1 MADPKRIL
9 LLDTGNEWGGGTNS
23 MIELLKRLDRQRFAV
38 TACFYR
44 DYPKGD
50 GGRHLSDELAAI
62 GIPLVVLPEVHRP
75 AWAKLAKEVLRG
87 LFFWSPQRKRRLV
100 LGIDILWRVRPR
112 IAQIVRLLRE
122 GNGQGPFDL
131 LYMNNQPSS
140 NLEGYLAGEQAG
152 VPVVQ
157 HCRIEPTLTAEEALI
172 TCRMAASII
181 CVSHGVADALATQG
195 VPRERLVVVHNA
207 IDGAQ
212 HVPVPIELEPPSVG
226 LVIGTVGQLVARK
239 GVMHLLEAVAALA
252 NAAIPVTCLVVG
264 EGPQRPE
271 LEAVAH
277 RLGIADRVRFT
288 GFQSQPLAWVAAMDV
303 FVLCSRQEGLP
314 RVILEAML
322 MAKPVVASDI
332 VGSRELVVAGQ
343 TGALY
348 PYAEVPA
355 LTEALKRLL
364 TDSDL
369 RRAQGEAGRQR
380 VLAEFSIDAYV
391 AGVSAVLSDAEPPHT
406 AVRTV

>member
-62 GIPLVVLPEVHRP
+62 GIPLVVLPQVHRP
-75 AWAKLAKEVLRG
+75 AWAKPAKEVLRG

-157 HCRIEPTLTAEEALI
+157 HCRTNPSLSAEESAI
-172 TCRMAASII
+172 AGRIARSII
-181 CVSHGVADALATQG
+181 CVSRGVADSLVGQG
-195 VPRERLVVVHNA
+195 IPEQSIRVVYNA
-207 IDGAQ
+207 IDGGQ
-212 HVPVPIELEPPSVG
+212 SVPPPVELGGIQAGDVVVG
-226 LVIGTVGQLVARK
+226 CVGSLLARK
-239 GVMHLLEAVAALA
+239 SVDHLVRAVAALVRQGLPLHLLLVGDGPERGA
-252 NAAIPVTCLVVG
+252 LEKLVAEQGLTGRVTF
-264 EGPQRPE
+264 
-271 LEAVAH
+271 A
-277 RLGIADRVRFT
+277 
-288 GFQSQPLAWVAAMDV
+288 GFQNNPLAWIGAMDI
-303 FVLCSRQEGLP
+303 LALSSPSEGLP
-314 RVILEAML
+314 RAVLEAML
-322 MAKPVVASDI
+322 TAKPVLGSD
-332 VGSRELVVAGQ
+332 VTGTRELVRDGE
-343 TGALY
+343 TGLLY
-348 PYAEVPA
+348 PYGDIARLVLQLQRLCDDAA
-355 LTEALKRLL
+355 LRERL
-364 TDSDL
+364 
-369 RRAQGEAGRQR
+369 GNAGRER
-380 VLAEFSIDAYV
+380 VLREFSIDAYIQ
-391 AGVSAVLSDAEPPHT
+391 GVEDVLAACMRVS
-406 AVRTV
+406 